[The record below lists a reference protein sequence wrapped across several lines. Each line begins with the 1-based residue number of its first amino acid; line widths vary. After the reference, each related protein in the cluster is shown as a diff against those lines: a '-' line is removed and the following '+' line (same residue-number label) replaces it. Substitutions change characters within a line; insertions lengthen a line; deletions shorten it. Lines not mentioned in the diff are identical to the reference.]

1 MARALHRPQ
10 GGRIIEGARRPGA
23 QDGMRELPRAAI
35 AYLLAVA
42 ALGTAVL
49 AHAALG
55 LELSAGRLPEVL
67 LFVVLSTA
75 ADLNRLELKYSAGYS
90 VATAINLASVI
101 ILGTDTAVWVS
112 AISSAAGETW
122 QRRPWYKV
130 AFNTFNVAIS
140 VAAGGAVYDALRRS
154 PVGTVAPADLPALL
168 AYTIVNFLV
177 NHALVCLVISLSTRA
192 RPWTVFTTNYR
203 SILIPAL
210 ALFPI
215 GVLFAIAYTSFGRL
229 LGVFLLFVPFGA
241 VFVALSRARQLQL
254 QTEELAKRDAEAA
267 ALRELDRL
275 KNEFLR
281 TISHELRTP
290 LTLVHGYAELL
301 HSRAQTLDDTG
312 KRMVSRIYSGSAQ
325 LARLVEDLL
334 DFSRI
339 ERGEMAVETED
350 FDLVPV
356 MREQLAAFQG
366 SVSPG
371 RLVLHVP
378 ESLPVHADQ
387 ARMAQVVSN
396 LVENAIKYAPQ
407 GQITVRARRIPG
419 GGRGAGSQ
427 AGWPGGGLGAGPQAS
442 ALGGARVEVQDEGP
456 GIPPEEQPRV
466 WEKFYRGSQV
476 AGRNATPG
484 SGIGLAVVRA
494 LVEAQGGEVGLRSAP
509 GQGTTFWLEV
519 PLAEAPLGELEPD
532 EGAQP
537 TAQLTEQ
544 PTPEPAPEIGLR
556 RLTS

>member
-1 MARALHRPQ
+1 
-10 GGRIIEGARRPGA
+10 
-23 QDGMRELPRAAI
+23 MRELPRAAI

-140 VAAGGAVYDALRRS
+140 VAAGGAAYDALRRS
-154 PVGTVAPADLPALL
+154 PVGTVAPADLPALM

-407 GQITVRARRIPG
+407 GQITVRAVCHG
-419 GGRGAGSQ
+419 TTV
-427 AGWPGGGLGAGPQAS
+427 
-442 ALGGARVEVQDEGP
+442 RVEVQDQGP

-532 EGAQP
+532 EGALP

-544 PTPEPAPEIGLR
+544 PTPEPSPEMGLG